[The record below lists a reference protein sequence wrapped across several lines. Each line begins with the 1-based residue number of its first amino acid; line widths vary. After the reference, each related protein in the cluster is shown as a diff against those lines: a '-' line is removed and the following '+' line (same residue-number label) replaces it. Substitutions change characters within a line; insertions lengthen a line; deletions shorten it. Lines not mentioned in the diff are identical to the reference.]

1 MAARGDGGGRA
12 AAGGRAAERQAGRA
26 LGSDAG
32 QLARDVRETQEA
44 TPRSP
49 SRGAPARGAAAVP
62 LPPTQVAAVVEK
74 ETGFRTWGSWQL
86 VTWCRRYLYTTP
98 EALCYQHLDRH
109 QVPHGLTKSIAFS
122 TVERV
127 GVHADEPTVL
137 LLECVTRQYFFRFP
151 SVVLCEAWAGLITV
165 AASAAR

>member
-1 MAARGDGGGRA
+1 MRSIASRKHLPYRCLFESEQQARC
-12 AAGGRAAERQAGRA
+12 
-26 LGSDAG
+26 S
-32 QLARDVRETQEA
+32 
-44 TPRSP
+44 
-49 SRGAPARGAAAVP
+49 
-62 LPPTQVAAVVEK
+62 
-74 ETGFRTWGSWQL
+74 
-86 VTWCRRYLYTTP
+86 
-98 EALCYQHLDRH
+98 